1 MAEATQ
7 ATKAVILSIVR
18 SVEAAPQLGVPE
30 FVPTTKSE
38 IFYRAS
44 SYFLDQGPDVNGAVG
59 CRRRGEARQL
69 PEHDYNER
77 HLFFLPAV
85 MTTSG
90 TISGDFLRLL
100 YILSHRQAANYFTH
114 AWASLTHPPW
124 PSSNAEARTYTT
136 IELPSA
142 KRVPRPLP

>member
-44 SYFLDQGPDVNGAVG
+44 SYFWIKDQTSMAQLDAAVV
-59 CRRRGEARQL
+59 EKLDNYQSTT
-69 PEHDYNER
+69 
-77 HLFFLPAV
+77 
-85 MTTSG
+85 TTSA
-90 TISGDFLRLL
+90 TFSSCR
-100 YILSHRQAANYFTH
+100 
-114 AWASLTHPPW
+114 
-124 PSSNAEARTYTT
+124 PS
-136 IELPSA
+136 
-142 KRVPRPLP
+142 

>member
-44 SYFLDQGPDVNGAVG
+44 SYFLDQGPDVNDGAVG

-100 YILSHRQAANYFTH
+100 YILSHRQAACELLHTRMGI
-114 AWASLTHPPW
+114 LD
-124 PSSNAEARTYTT
+124 PS
-136 IELPSA
+136 
-142 KRVPRPLP
+142 PLAFK